1 MTGIRQP
8 PNEKENMLGFHNLQ
22 IQCRC
27 LQGNR
32 PDRDS
37 NCIHDPQVG
46 AELVRG
52 ISEEKA
58 IPRSTVVGVYEED
71 RGVKCKDCMKEK
83 DWKDLKPEG
92 IITVDE
98 IKRGAALFICEYCKK
113 TL

>member
-1 MTGIRQP
+1 
-8 PNEKENMLGFHNLQ
+8 MLGFYNLQ

-27 LQGNR
+27 LQGNC

-46 AELVRG
+46 AELARG

-58 IPRSTVVGVYEED
+58 IPRSTLVGVYEQD
-71 RGVKCKDCMKEK
+71 RGIKCKDCMKEK
-83 DWKDLKPEG
+83 DWKDLTPES
-92 IITVDE
+92 IITVEE
-98 IKRGAALFICEYCKK
+98 IKRGATLFICEYCKK